1 MTKLTTVGKD
11 VSICFYLTMATQTL
25 DILCKEKALPKLP
38 NRSIVKNGSSCPGT
52 QYDQLANKQKSA
64 TIFGI
69 GGLEGLVITTCE
81 GKEVAT
87 LMRDG

>member
-25 DILCKEKALPKLP
+25 DVLCKEKALPKLP

-52 QYDQLANKQKSA
+52 QYDQLANKQKLA
-64 TIFGI
+64 TTFGI
-69 GGLEGLVITTCE
+69 GELERLAIIIFE
-81 GKEVAT
+81 RKKVAT
-87 LMRDG
+87 LI